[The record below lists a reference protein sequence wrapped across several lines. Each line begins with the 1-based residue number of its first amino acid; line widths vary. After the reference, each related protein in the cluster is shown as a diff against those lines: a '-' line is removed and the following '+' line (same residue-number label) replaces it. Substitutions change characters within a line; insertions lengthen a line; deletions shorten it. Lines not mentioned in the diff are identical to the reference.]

1 MQYQNVIIEK
11 LSQKYP
17 NPQTPLIHKNL
28 YELMIA
34 VILSAQM
41 TDKRLN
47 TITPNLFKK
56 YPNIKS
62 LSKAE
67 VSDVEQLIS
76 GVNYYKTKA
85 RHIIEV
91 AQIIN
96 TDYKGKIPNTMKALV
111 ELPGIGRK
119 SANVILNEGMNISEG
134 IVVDTHVIRVSNRL
148 GFTKEKNPL
157 KIEQDLMKII
167 PKEYWKEI
175 SLWFIFHGRET
186 CTARNPKCEEC
197 IIKNYCNYYK
207 KLK

>member
-1 MQYQNVIIEK
+1 MQHLRNIIQK

-47 TITPNLFKK
+47 TITPNLFRK
-56 YPNIKS
+56 YPDLKS
-62 LSKAE
+62 LSKAKL
-67 VSDVEQLIS
+67 SDVEQLLS
-76 GVNYYKTKA
+76 GVNYYKTKT

-91 AQIIN
+91 ARIISI
-96 TDYKGKIPNTMKALV
+96 DYKGKIPNTMKALV

-119 SANVILNEGMNISEG
+119 TANVILNEGMNISEG

-157 KIEQDLMKII
+157 KIEQNLMKII

-175 SLWFIFHGRET
+175 SLWLIFHGRKLVQRET
-186 CTARNPKCEEC
+186 QM
-197 IIKNYCNYYK
+197 
-207 KLK
+207 